1 MKIHRE
7 GHIPGHEKRRLTKG
21 NREPEAS
28 AWPATGGE
36 ETGHVRADDHE
47 GGARSAASGN
57 RDEQQLLALLRD
69 LVGREGPVKAAEG
82 LGVTYRTVMRAIE
95 THTLTGRMEDA
106 LKRLQLEAGGA
117 VVERLDVLERRQG
130 WLETGLTVLAREVE
144 QRLADLSIA
153 PGEVLDAL
161 PARDSQEQAGEPVGA
176 GRKAM
181 TPRKPDGAPALRGAP
196 PAPIGPP
203 EPDVVTREP
212 QEDEALLFG
221 EAAPL
226 IAEWRE
232 ARQVRWEAERYI
244 DWLDTE
250 RRICQLEITLIRE
263 HWLTL
268 PPSTDPWD
276 AFAREAELGL
286 RKRELRNLRAARRRE
301 LRDGEPRGQPGGRGK
316 PTGGRV
322 EARGGAAVDRTPAG
336 TGAPRAVIG
345 QPGRGRFPLGHPE
358 VVTVEPMPEEEFDY
372 GEAAPLVVEW
382 RRARAAFLSHGSSRV
397 ERARGGVRMCE
408 LQLLIIGDHE
418 LTMPPSTYPWDES
431 RRHDELY
438 WVKASLAHARWA
450 LVQAL
455 FWRWVRRVLTL
466 GLWWR

>member
-7 GHIPGHEKRRLTKG
+7 GRIPGQEKRRLTKG
-21 NREPEAS
+21 NREPGAS
-28 AWPATGGE
+28 AWPETGGE
-36 ETGHVRADDHE
+36 ETGQVHGDDHE
-47 GGARSAASGN
+47 GGARSAGSGN
-57 RDEQQLLALLRD
+57 TDEQQLLALLRD
-69 LVGREGPVKAAEG
+69 LVDREGSVKAAEG

-95 THTLTGRMEDA
+95 TRTLTGRMEDA

-117 VVERLDVLERRQG
+117 VVERLDVLERRQER
-130 WLETGLTVLAREVE
+130 LETGLRVLAREVE
-144 QRLADLSIA
+144 QRLAELSIA

-161 PARDSQEQAGEPVGA
+161 PARDSQDQAGEPVGA

-181 TPRKPDGAPALRGAP
+181 NPRKPGAP
-196 PAPIGPP
+196 PARIGQP

-212 QEDEALLFG
+212 QEGEALLFG

-232 ARQVRWEAERYI
+232 ARQGRWEAERYI

-276 AFAREAELGL
+276 AFVREAELGL
-286 RKRELRNLRAARRRE
+286 REKELRSLRAARRRE
-301 LRDGEPRGQPGGRGK
+301 LRDGEPRGQPGRRGT
-316 PTGGRV
+316 PT
-322 EARGGAAVDRTPAG
+322 AA
-336 TGAPRAVIG
+336 GAPPAVIR

-382 RRARAAFLSHGSSRV
+382 RRARAAFLSHGSRRL
-397 ERARGGVRMCE
+397 ERARGRVRMCE
-408 LQLLIIGDHE
+408 LELLIIGDHE
-418 LTMPPSTYPWDES
+418 LTLPPWTYPWDES
-431 RRHDELY
+431 RRRDELY
-438 WVKASLAHARWA
+438 WVKASLAHARWE

-466 GLWWR
+466 GLWRN

>member
-1 MKIHRE
+1 M
-7 GHIPGHEKRRLTKG
+7 
-21 NREPEAS
+21 
-28 AWPATGGE
+28 
-36 ETGHVRADDHE
+36 RADDHE
-47 GGARSAASGN
+47 ASARSVASRN
-57 RDEQQLLALLRD
+57 RDQQQLLALLQD

-117 VVERLDVLERRQG
+117 VAERLDVLERRQER
-130 WLETGLTVLAREVE
+130 LEAGLTVLAREVE

-161 PARDSQEQAGEPVGA
+161 PARASQDQVGKPVGA
-176 GRKAM
+176 GREAM
-181 TPRKPDGAPALRGAP
+181 NPRKPDGAPALRGAP

-212 QEDEALLFG
+212 QEGEALLFG

-232 ARQVRWEAERYI
+232 ARQGRWEAERYI

-268 PPSTDPWD
+268 PPSTDSWD
-276 AFAREAELGL
+276 VFVREAELGL
-286 RKRELRNLRAARRRE
+286 RERELRSLRAARRRE
-301 LRDGEPRGQPGGRGK
+301 LRDGEPRGQPGGRGT
-316 PTGGRV
+316 PT
-322 EARGGAAVDRTPAG
+322 AA
-336 TGAPRAVIG
+336 GAPPAVI
-345 QPGRGRFPLGHPE
+345 RRRRRVDRFPLGHPE

-382 RRARAAFLSHGSSRV
+382 RQARAAFHSRGSRRV
-397 ERARGGVRMCE
+397 ERARGRVRMCE
-408 LQLLIIGDHE
+408 LELLIVGDHE
-418 LTMPPSTYPWDES
+418 LTLPPWTYPWDES
-431 RRHDELY
+431 RRRDELL
-438 WVKASLAHARWA
+438 WVKGALIAARWE

-466 GLWWR
+466 GLWRN

>member
-1 MKIHRE
+1 MKTHRE
-7 GHIPGHEKRRLTKG
+7 GRIPGQEKRRLTKG

-28 AWPATGGE
+28 AWPETGGE
-36 ETGHVRADDHE
+36 ETRHARADDHE
-47 GGARSAASGN
+47 GGARSAGSGN
-57 RDEQQLLALLRD
+57 RDERQLLALLRD
-69 LVGREGPVKAAEG
+69 LVDREGSVKAAEG
-82 LGVTYRTVMRAIE
+82 LGVTYRTVMRALE

-117 VVERLDVLERRQG
+117 VAERLDVLERRQER
-130 WLETGLTVLAREVE
+130 LEAGLTVLAREVE

-153 PGEVLDAL
+153 PGDVLDAL
-161 PARDSQEQAGEPVGA
+161 PARDSQGQVGEPVGA

-181 TPRKPDGAPALRGAP
+181 NPRKPDGVPALRGAP

-212 QEDEALLFG
+212 QEGEALLFG

-232 ARQVRWEAERYI
+232 ARQGRWQAERYI

-276 AFAREAELGL
+276 AFAREAELRL
-286 RKRELRNLRAARRRE
+286 RKRELRHLRAARRRE
-301 LRDGEPRGQPGGRGK
+301 LRDGEPRGQPGGRET
-316 PTGGRV
+316 P
-322 EARGGAAVDRTPAG
+322 AAAGAPPAVIRRRRRVDRL
-336 TGAPRAVIG
+336 
-345 QPGRGRFPLGHPE
+345 PLGHPG

-372 GEAAPLVVEW
+372 GEAAPLVFEW

-408 LQLLIIGDHE
+408 LELLIIGDLE

-438 WVKASLAHARWA
+438 WVKASLAHARWE

-455 FWRWVRRVLTL
+455 FWRWVRLVLTL
-466 GLWWR
+466 GLWRR